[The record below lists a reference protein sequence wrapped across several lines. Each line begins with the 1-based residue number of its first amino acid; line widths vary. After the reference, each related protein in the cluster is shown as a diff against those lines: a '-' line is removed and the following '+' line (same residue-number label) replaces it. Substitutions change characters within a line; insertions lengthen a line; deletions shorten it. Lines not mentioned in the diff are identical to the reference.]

1 MRSEMEIEMRV
12 ETPMREEKLEAESV
26 NEDRLASQRVLS
38 PGQWMRTVLG
48 FEAPFGHDGLPT
60 VWG

>member
-1 MRSEMEIEMRV
+1 MRNEV
-12 ETPMREEKLEAESV
+12 EVRAAEQREEVEAVRVSEEKKESRP
-26 NEDRLASQRVLS
+26 EARQALS
-38 PGQWMRTVLG
+38 PGQWMRAVLG